1 MDSMTRTG
9 RAGEAGGVRLR
20 WLAFSAA
27 LAAAMM
33 DLLDATVVN
42 TAAPDIRVDLGGS
55 FADVQWL
62 AAGYTLAMAV
72 MLLIG
77 GRLGDLFGRKRMLLV
92 GVAGFAVAS
101 VAAAAAPST
110 GALIAFRIVQGAVG
124 AVMVPQVFGLIRDL
138 FPPHEMG
145 KAWGVFGPVMGLSAM
160 LGPIVAGGL
169 INADLLGT
177 GWRMIFLVNV
187 PRGRVRA
194 HRRRQAPA
202 RPDDEAGVAAPRRR
216 RRRARH
222 GRLVPA
228 HLPDRPRS

>member
-1 MDSMTRTG
+1 MDSLKGKG

-92 GVAGFAVAS
+92 GVTGFAVAS
-101 VAAAAAPST
+101 VAVAAAPST
-110 GALIAFRIVQGAVG
+110 GALIAFRVV
-124 AVMVPQVFGLIRDL
+124 
-138 FPPHEMG
+138 
-145 KAWGVFGPVMGLSAM
+145 
-160 LGPIVAGGL
+160 
-169 INADLLGT
+169 
-177 GWRMIFLVNV
+177 
-187 PRGRVRA
+187 
-194 HRRRQAPA
+194 
-202 RPDDEAGVAAPRRR
+202 
-216 RRRARH
+216 
-222 GRLVPA
+222 
-228 HLPDRPRS
+228 